1 MQRKGLKVWQKKKKT
16 KLTLRGAAHAP
27 DTLVSL
33 RDGPQD
39 PKAGQT
45 SEMDTL
51 DCQPSEECRGSC
63 NSTELAE
70 DLREVSMLV
79 VVPQLCSC
87 DFS

>member
-1 MQRKGLKVWQKKKKT
+1 MQLKGLKVWQKKKNT
-16 KLTLRGAAHAP
+16 KLRLRGAAHAP

-51 DCQPSEECRGSC
+51 VCQQSEECRGSC
-63 NSTELAE
+63 NSTELTE